1 MVANQGQITKINT
14 NPNAGLVDGSDKLHS
29 GILKALTAF
38 NKGDVCIGHAGFTIT
53 DGGTYTQYNLA
64 QPIHYFYNNNYKTYG
79 TNLTV
84 AYSSPGVQDSTH
96 DRYDWVLLNPNNGGT
111 PSLVIVQGGA
121 ASNPTVADITADYI
135 PIALIKIDAASTSDD
150 DKTNYS
156 FQLYTLNKQAN
167 SLSIGYDAGT
177 YFAESGKITG
187 DADSIDIVTS
197 ITNADINITPNG
209 DGKIVLDGLNWPIA
223 DGNTGEFLKTNGSN
237 QLSFSAVSIPA
248 SPAIEDNSGTPVLAS
263 GITETEVRSLLN
275 VENADFISAVE
286 GEATLDLTGDVTI
299 GDKKLIVDTT
309 TLVVNAP
316 SYTNRVGIGTAT
328 PSNTLDVNGD
338 VSGDKF
344 LVETVQYELEILSN
358 AGATPGPPT
367 PAFSLADTDTIYR
380 VSTVAGTPP
389 GTGNIDLSLPATAS
403 NIGVVFKLIVTAL
416 DGASP
421 LTIGPNSG
429 DNIVSETLSVL
440 AASGATHTISSAGVY
455 ELVCFS
461 GSWMFYKIA

>member
-156 FQLYTLNKQAN
+156 FQLYTLNKFLLAPQ
-167 SLSIGYDAGT
+167 LKII
-177 YFAESGKITG
+177 AEHLFLLQ
-187 DADSIDIVTS
+187 
-197 ITNADINITPNG
+197 
-209 DGKIVLDGLNWPIA
+209 VL
-223 DGNTGEFLKTNGSN
+223 LK
-237 QLSFSAVSIPA
+237 P
-248 SPAIEDNSGTPVLAS
+248 
-263 GITETEVRSLLN
+263 
-275 VENADFISAVE
+275 
-286 GEATLDLTGDVTI
+286 
-299 GDKKLIVDTT
+299 K
-309 TLVVNAP
+309 
-316 SYTNRVGIGTAT
+316 
-328 PSNTLDVNGD
+328 
-338 VSGDKF
+338 
-344 LVETVQYELEILSN
+344 
-358 AGATPGPPT
+358 
-367 PAFSLADTDTIYR
+367 
-380 VSTVAGTPP
+380 
-389 GTGNIDLSLPATAS
+389 
-403 NIGVVFKLIVTAL
+403 
-416 DGASP
+416 
-421 LTIGPNSG
+421 
-429 DNIVSETLSVL
+429 
-440 AASGATHTISSAGVY
+440 
-455 ELVCFS
+455 
-461 GSWMFYKIA
+461 